1 MKSFSTLLVALLL
14 GCQFLFSCETNS
26 TESASSKPKARGT
39 IGEIFLVIDSVK
51 WAGPVGDELR
61 KIYASDLPGM
71 IRSESK
77 FSIKQI
83 DPRAMNRML
92 KMSTNIIY
100 VTTFDDKR
108 SSSQTINAQF
118 TKEAKEKAANDPSIY
133 SLRMEDEHAIGQE
146 VIYLFGNTE
155 KELVANLQKHGAQLQ
170 NLFEV
175 RERKRLEKIILARK
189 NTEARSEARKNLGIE
204 INIPASY
211 QVAKSEKDFLW
222 VRQIT
227 PSGNRADISLFFHVE
242 DYVSESQVSHENVL
256 KIRDSVARNH
266 IFGDPEIPSS
276 FVVTEKQITPSF
288 RNMVINDNFT
298 TEIRASWR
306 TNNYSMG
313 GSYLGYIMIDKEKG
327 KLYYIEGFV
336 YYPNEVHRDA
346 LREIE
351 TILLNTDVN
360 WNENQ
365 EI

>member
-1 MKSFSTLLVALLL
+1 MKSISITLVSLVLLSF
-14 GCQFLFSCETNS
+14 FLLACETDSTNS
-26 TESASSKPKARGT
+26 NSSKPKARGT

-92 KMSTNIIY
+92 KMSTNIVY
-100 VTTFDDKR
+100 VTTFDDRK
-108 SSSQTINAQF
+108 SGSQTINAQF
-118 TKEAKEKAANDPSIY
+118 SKEAKEKAAKDPNVY
-133 SLRMEDEHAIGQE
+133 SLRMEDEHAVGQE
-146 VIYLFGNTE
+146 VLYLFGNNE
-155 KELVANLQKHGAQLQ
+155 SELIANLQKHGPKLQ

-175 RERKRLEKIILARK
+175 RERRRLEKVILARK

-204 INIPASY
+204 INVPVSY
-211 QVAKSEKDFLW
+211 QIAKSEKDFLW

-242 DYVSESQVSHENVL
+242 DYTSESQTSSENIL
-256 KIRDSVARNH
+256 KIRDSITQKH
-266 IFGDPEIPSS
+266 IFGDPEIADS
-276 FVVTEKQITPSF
+276 FIVTEKQIFPSF

-313 GSYLGYIMIDKEKG
+313 GSYLGYLMIDKEKN
-327 KLYYIEGFV
+327 KLYYLEGFV
-336 YYPNEVHRDA
+336 YFPNEVHRNA

-351 TILLNTDVN
+351 TILLNTDIN
-360 WNENQ
+360 WNEIQ
-365 EI
+365 GS